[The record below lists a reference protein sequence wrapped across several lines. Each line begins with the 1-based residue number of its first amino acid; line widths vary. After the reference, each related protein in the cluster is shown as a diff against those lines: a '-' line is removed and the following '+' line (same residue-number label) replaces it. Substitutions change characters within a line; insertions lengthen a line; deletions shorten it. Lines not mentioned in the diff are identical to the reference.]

1 MMTEGTGKT
10 IDEAL
15 QNALET
21 SGLELDQVDVE
32 VLEEGARGFLGLGA
46 KPARVRITPK
56 DTPALRAETFLRQ
69 VTALM
74 GVPTDVEV
82 TENEEQ
88 LSIEL
93 VGEDNGVLI
102 GYRGETLDALQYLT
116 SLYVNK
122 NGDHYLRVSLDT
134 ENYRAKREET
144 LSKLANRLANK
155 ARRSGRR
162 VVLEPM
168 NPYERRIL
176 HATLQGNPYVTTYSE
191 GEDPN
196 RRVVIA
202 PKQGTDRRPE
212 RKGSGRSD
220 HRQNRHEDDAF
231 ASEE

>member
-1 MMTEGTGKT
+1 MSTEGTGKT

-15 QNALET
+15 QHALQSAGYE
-21 SGLELDQVDVE
+21 LEQVEVE
-32 VLEEGARGFLGLGA
+32 VLDEGSRGFLGLGA
-46 KPARVRITPK
+46 KPARVRVTLK
-56 DTPALRAETFLRQ
+56 DTPALRAESFLKQ
-69 VTALM
+69 LTALM
-74 GVPTDVEV
+74 GVPTQVEV
-82 TENEEQ
+82 SEEEDQ
-88 LSIEL
+88 LSIQL
-93 VGEDNGVLI
+93 LGEDNGILI

-122 NGDHYLRVSLDT
+122 NGEQYRRINLDT

-144 LSKLANRLANK
+144 LEKLANRLANK

-202 PKQGTDRRPE
+202 PKQSDANRRARPYSGNRRPA
-212 RKGSGRSD
+212 
-220 HRQNRHEDDAF
+220 HTQ
-231 ASEE
+231 EEEQDK

>member
-1 MMTEGTGKT
+1 MITEGTGKT

-15 QNALET
+15 QDALKNAN
-21 SGLELDQVDVE
+21 LELDKVEVE
-32 VLEEGARGFLGLGA
+32 VLDEGSRGFLGLGA
-46 KPARVRITPK
+46 KPARVRVTSK
-56 DTPALRAETFLRQ
+56 DTPAIRAESFLRR
-69 VTALM
+69 VTELM
-74 GVPTDVEV
+74 GAPTDVEV
-82 TENEEQ
+82 TESEDQ
-88 LSIEL
+88 LSIQL
-93 VGEDNGVLI
+93 LGDDNGVLI

-202 PKQGTDRRPE
+202 PKQSSDRRTD
-212 RKGSGRSD
+212 RKGSGYSER
-220 HRQNRHEDDAF
+220 R
-231 ASEE
+231 SEE

>member
-1 MMTEGTGKT
+1 MIIEGTGKT

-15 QNALET
+15 QDALKNAN
-21 SGLELDQVDVE
+21 LELEQVDVE
-32 VLEEGARGFLGLGA
+32 VLDEGSRGFLGLGA
-46 KPARVRITPK
+46 KPAKVRVTPK
-56 DTPALRAETFLRQ
+56 DTPAIRAETFLRR
-69 VTALM
+69 VTELM
-74 GVPTDVEV
+74 GAPTDVEV
-82 TENEEQ
+82 TEGDDQ
-88 LSIEL
+88 LSIQL
-93 VGEDNGVLI
+93 LGDDNGVLI

-202 PKQGTDRRPE
+202 PKQGTDRKTDR
-212 RKGSGRSD
+212 RGSGRFD
-220 HRQNRHEDDAF
+220 RRTEDT
-231 ASEE
+231 EE